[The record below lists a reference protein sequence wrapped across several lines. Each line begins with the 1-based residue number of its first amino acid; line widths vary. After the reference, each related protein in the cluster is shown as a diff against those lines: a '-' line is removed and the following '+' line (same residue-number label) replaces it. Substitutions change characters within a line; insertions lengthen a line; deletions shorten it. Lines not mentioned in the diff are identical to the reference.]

1 MSWMR
6 KRVPAPLG
14 WLLVAVG
21 LLGLAWA
28 VLTPAWQAPDENS
41 HFAYL
46 QSVGERFDLP
56 GDPDR
61 PFFSIEQAAAV
72 AAVNSDQVAGV
83 PETKPEWSERAYRR
97 WQAFDER
104 LPDGARKDGG
114 GPNPATSNPPLY
126 YLYTAVAYRV
136 AEGGDIFDRLLSAR
150 VASLLWQLLVTVGVW
165 LLVGEL
171 FGRDR
176 TLQLAGA
183 SLAGLLPMMS
193 FISASVNPDAMMYA
207 AWTFFLWLGVRALRR
222 GLDAPTAAALAG
234 VAGIGIVVKATSY
247 ALLPG
252 LALVLGIGLWRLR
265 AQPRLRLAAL
275 VGAAALPLLAT
286 VGVWT
291 GIARS
296 LNRAASGQLV
306 GTGAGSTL
314 DVKELGSYLW
324 QFYLPKLPFQTRFPN
339 AEELPLYEIF
349 VKQAW
354 GAFGWLEV
362 MYAEPVYAVLTA
374 LTACTL
380 VAAGIALWRSRRSI
394 DLAIAAFFVL
404 VVVTL
409 LAGLHWTEYH
419 YVLGGNVNFMQGRY
433 LFPLIGLGAL
443 ILAKALTLVPIRWRV
458 TVIACGIGLLLV
470 LQLYGL
476 GLALQRYYA

>member
-56 GDPDR
+56 GDPER
-61 PFFSIEQAAAV
+61 PFFSTEQE
-72 AAVNSDQVAGV
+72 VAGV
-83 PETKPEWSERAYRR
+83 PETKPEWSEQAYRR
-97 WQAFDER
+97 WQALEDR
-104 LPDGARKDGG
+104 LPASAREDGG

-136 AEGGDIFDRLLSAR
+136 ASGGDIFDRLLSAR
-150 VASLLWQLLVTVGVW
+150 VASLLWLLLVTVGVW

-207 AWTFFLWLGVRALRR
+207 AWTFVLWLGVRALRH
-222 GLDAPTAAALAG
+222 GLDVPTVAALTG
-234 VAGIGIVVKATSY
+234 VTGIAIVVKATSY

-252 LALVLGIGLWRLR
+252 VALVLGIGLWRLR
-265 AQPRLRLAAL
+265 AQPRGRLAAL

-286 VGVWT
+286 VGLWT
-291 GIARS
+291 AIARS

-349 VKQAW
+349 IKQAW

-374 LTACTL
+374 LTAAVL
-380 VAAGIALWRSRRSI
+380 VAAGVALWRTRRSV
-394 DLAIAAFFVL
+394 DLAIAGGRDPAGRAALDRVPL
-404 VVVTL
+404 RAGRQRQLHAGPLPVPADRPGRPDPGEGAHARPVQ
-409 LAGLHWTEYH
+409 LAGHGRGGRHRAARGAPAVRPRTGAAE
-419 YVLGGNVNFMQGRY
+419 VLC
-433 LFPLIGLGAL
+433 
-443 ILAKALTLVPIRWRV
+443 V
-458 TVIACGIGLLLV
+458 TA
-470 LQLYGL
+470 
-476 GLALQRYYA
+476 RS